1 MSYIVFGAS
10 SGLGKDLCYE
20 LAKNKK
26 KITIVSRDKRDLI
39 NLQNNIKTIFKT
51 SVKFLVFDFSRNIKI
66 SSIKN
71 KFKKIKN
78 IEGILFPVGFAY
90 ENDELETLK
99 NDIDKILNVNLINI
113 IKIILFFTKIFNK
126 QKHGS
131 ITGFGSISS
140 VRGRSKNIIYSL
152 SKRGLQSF
160 FESLYYNFSNTKIFV
175 QFYTLGYLNTNQ
187 SYNIKSSIIPKGD
200 TRKLSKIVFNNFNKN
215 IIEYYFPN
223 FWKYICILI
232 RNTPFKIFRFL
243 ILKK

>member
-1 MSYIVFGAS
+1 MSYIIFGAS

-26 KITIVSRDKRDLI
+26 KIIIVSRDKRDLI
-39 NLQNNIKTIFKT
+39 NLQSNIRTIFKT
-51 SVKFLVFDFSRNIKI
+51 SVKFLVFDFSKNIKI
-66 SSIKN
+66 DSIKD
-71 KFKKIKN
+71 KFKKNKN

-90 ENDELETLK
+90 ENDDLETLK
-99 NDIDKILNVNLINI
+99 DDIDKILNVNLINI

-187 SYNIKSSIIPKGD
+187 SYNIKSSIIPKGE
-200 TRKLSKIVFNNFNKN
+200 THKLSKIVFNNLNKN

-223 FWKYICILI
+223 FWKYICIVI
-232 RNTPFKIFRFL
+232 RITPFKIFKLL

>member
-1 MSYIVFGAS
+1 MTYIVFGAT

-26 KITIVSRDKRDLI
+26 KIIIISRDKRDLKS
-39 NLQNNIKTIFKT
+39 LQNNIRAIFKT
-51 SVKFLVFDFSRNIKI
+51 SVNFLVFDFSKNIKVNL
-66 SSIKN
+66 IKN
-71 KFKKIKN
+71 KFKKTKN

-90 ENDELETLK
+90 ENDELESLK
-99 NDIDKILNVNLINI
+99 NNIDKILNVNLINI
-113 IKIILFFTKIFNK
+113 IKIILFFTRIFKK

-131 ITGFGSISS
+131 ITGFGSVSS
-140 VRGRSKNIIYSL
+140 IRGRSKNIIYSL
-152 SKRGLQSF
+152 SKRGLKSF

-187 SYNIKSSIIPKGD
+187 SYHIKSILIPKGD
-200 TRKLSKIVFNNFNKN
+200 TRKLSRIVFNNFNKN

-232 RNTPFKIFRFL
+232 RNTPFKIFQL
-243 ILKK
+243 LTLKK